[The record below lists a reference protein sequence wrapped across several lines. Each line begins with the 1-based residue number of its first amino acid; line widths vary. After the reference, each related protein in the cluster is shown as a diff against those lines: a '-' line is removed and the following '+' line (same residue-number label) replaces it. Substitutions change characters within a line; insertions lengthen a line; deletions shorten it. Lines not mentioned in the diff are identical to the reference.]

1 MTVTTIIVNYN
12 SGTLLYECLKHLES
26 QTVRSDKIIVV
37 DNGSVDGSQ
46 NIAEAF
52 SSVDVLLLDENLGF
66 AGGNNLALSG
76 VDTEFV
82 ALLNPDAFPEPDW
95 LESLLVAASEN
106 PDVGAFGSRQLCSD
120 ANLILDGVGDCYH
133 ISGLVWRDRH
143 GAKQQPNDL
152 ATREI
157 FSPCA
162 AAALYRRKALH
173 EIGGFDEDYFCY
185 VEDVDLGFRLRLA
198 GYKSIY
204 VPSAVVY
211 HVGSATTG
219 GQRSDFSVYHGHRNL
234 VWTFIKDMP
243 SYLFWL
249 LLPLHILMN
258 LATVLL
264 FALRGQGRIILRAKW
279 DAIKGIPVAFG
290 KRRATQSSRV
300 AKVADVWRSLDKRL
314 PILSKLFFA
323 KCKKRTMAK

>member
-12 SGTLLYECLKHLES
+12 SGALLDECLKHLEA

-37 DNGSVDGSQ
+37 DNASVDGSQ
-46 NIAEAF
+46 DIARAF
-52 SSVDVLLLDENLGF
+52 SNVDVLLLNENLGF

-95 LESLLVAASEN
+95 LEMLLIAASEN

-120 ANLILDGVGDCYH
+120 ANLILDGVGDSYH
-133 ISGLVWRDRH
+133 VSGLVWRDRH

-152 ATREI
+152 VTREI

-162 AAALYRRKALH
+162 AAALYRRKALLD
-173 EIGGFDEDYFCY
+173 IGGFDEDYFCY
-185 VEDVDLGFRLRLA
+185 VEDVDIGFRLRLA
-198 GYKSIY
+198 GYKSMY

-234 VWTFIKDMP
+234 VWTFIKNMP

-264 FALRGQGRIILRAKW
+264 FILRGQGRVILRAKW
-279 DAIKGIPVAFG
+279 HAIKGAPRAFE
-290 KRRATQSSRV
+290 KRRDIQSGRV
-300 AKVADVWRSLDKRL
+300 AKVADVWRSLNKRSPSLNKLL
-314 PILSKLFFA
+314 PAKL
-323 KCKKRTMAK
+323 KRSAD